1 FCVQKKNEKY
11 YVISRP
17 RKNTSIAITPV
28 NTTDSKQYISQLLG
42 IGTTFKMEDIAS
54 QIDPDDEYK
63 TLVVDFKSR
72 ATARLMKEYLS
83 NKEEFKQKQKRVNWA
98 DSQLLCNCLHIIYDN
113 RERKIKCD
121 DKDFN
126 EETVK
131 EAFYQKFL
139 TKVDRVE
146 LYFTADG
153 TLKGDGLLFFE
164 NTLKGERTAMEAVK
178 LPKNVRFL
186 HVGEIRVSYEDK
198 EDKGYL

>member
-1 FCVQKKNEKY
+1 
-11 YVISRP
+11 
-17 RKNTSIAITPV
+17 
-28 NTTDSKQYISQLLG
+28 
-42 IGTTFKMEDIAS
+42 M
-54 QIDPDDEYK
+54 
-63 TLVVDFKSR
+63 
-72 ATARLMKEYLS
+72 
-83 NKEEFKQKQKRVNWA
+83 
-98 DSQLLCNCLHIIYDN
+98 
-113 RERKIKCD
+113 
-121 DKDFN
+121 
-126 EETVK
+126 K